1 MPLERIFLYLAIG
14 VFLVYLAAVTTTMI
28 SLWPFGIIGL
38 LVVAFVIY
46 VAWRLVN
53 DHNDNDEDRY
63 YEDNFDK

>member
-14 VFLVYLAAVTTTMI
+14 VFCLYLAAIATTMI

-46 VAWRLVN
+46 IAWRLVN
-53 DHNDNDEDRY
+53 DHKGNDEDRY